1 MAVHTQL
8 GLDPLPPHARYV
20 QHAVPRETA
29 TQRPAI
35 SKEFALSL
43 MSCLHVA
50 CEAFIYP
57 SERFEPHLLVPWG
70 GLPPR
75 PPSLAPPASSPPK
88 GEVERRGSP
97 YRHAFWSC
105 FTWAL

>member
-20 QHAVPRETA
+20 QHAVPRRTA

-35 SKEFALSL
+35 SKEFALSR
-43 MSCLHVA
+43 MICLHDA
-50 CEAFIYP
+50 CEAFTRASASNP
-57 SERFEPHLLVPWG
+57 TFFFHGGACPHAPLPLL
-70 GLPPR
+70 LPP
-75 PPSLAPPASSPPK
+75 PPPQ
-88 GEVERRGSP
+88 GGVERRGSP